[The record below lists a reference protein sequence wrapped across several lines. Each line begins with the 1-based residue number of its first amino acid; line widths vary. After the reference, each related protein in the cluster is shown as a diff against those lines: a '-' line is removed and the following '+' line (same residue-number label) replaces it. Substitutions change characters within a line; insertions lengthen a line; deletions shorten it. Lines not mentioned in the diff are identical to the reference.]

1 MTDILR
7 AIAGAG
13 LAIVALTAC
22 AISPAAEFNGGTTP
36 FGVGIKLDAAKIVRE
51 IPRSLYGA
59 NVEWFRSANGLWDE
73 SSNRFDPRLLAAAGE
88 LSLSLIRFP
97 GGALADYYHWRD
109 GVGSAAGRPVRPH
122 VLDDGRSR
130 NSFGTDE
137 LLRFC
142 RRIGA
147 DPLISVNVATGSP
160 EEAADWVAYCNR
172 PNSGNSVRYWEIGN
186 EPYMKREGRTAA
198 SGMSA
203 AQYATKV
210 LAFSGKMR
218 QASPGIR
225 LVAVGGLNF
234 GRVRFVADPDWD
246 KMLLERAGGAIDYL
260 AVHNSYAPV
269 LINDESISVEDAYRA
284 LFAFPAEVRRNLE
297 ALCAQIDRYAPRE
310 SGRIRLAIT
319 EWGPLFQI
327 LPSSRWVDHDKTLGS
342 GLFAASVMQVF
353 LNSPRLDIANFF
365 KLTESGFMGWVNAD
379 GTPKPSYLALSL
391 YTRHFGT
398 RLTAT
403 VVDGPT
409 FDAAPAGVV
418 SAARNVPFVDAVSSL
433 SGDGKRLYLIA
444 VNKHF
449 TAPAMADVHIAGF
462 KPSQSGRRWVLTG
475 SGVDANNGPDLPD
488 APGLKW
494 AAQAQAER
502 DPQFYNGARD
512 RIRIA
517 ESKVEHAGSHM
528 KLVLPPLS
536 ATAIQFDLSI
546 EKADHD

>member
-1 MTDILR
+1 
-7 AIAGAG
+7 
-13 LAIVALTAC
+13 
-22 AISPAAEFNGGTTP
+22 
-36 FGVGIKLDAAKIVRE
+36 
-51 IPRSLYGA
+51 
-59 NVEWFRSANGLWDE
+59 
-73 SSNRFDPRLLAAAGE
+73 
-88 LSLSLIRFP
+88 
-97 GGALADYYHWRD
+97 
-109 GVGSAAGRPVRPH
+109 
-122 VLDDGRSR
+122 
-130 NSFGTDE
+130 

-147 DPLISVNVATGSP
+147 EPLISVNAVTGTP
-160 EEAADWVAYCNR
+160 EEAAGWVTYCNP
-172 PNSGNSVRYWEIGN
+172 PNGGDSVRYWEIGN
-186 EPYMKREGRTAA
+186 EPYMKQEGRTAA

-203 AQYATKV
+203 AQYAAKV
-210 LAFSGKMR
+210 LAFSRKMR

-225 LVAVGGLNF
+225 ILAAGGLNF
-234 GRVRFVADPDWD
+234 GRVHFVSDPDWD
-246 KMLLERAGGAIDYL
+246 KVLLEKAGGAIDYL

-269 LINDESISVEDAYRA
+269 LITDERFSAEDAYRA

-297 ALCAQIDRYAPRE
+297 ALGAQIDRYAPRP

-342 GLFAASVMQVF
+342 GLFAASLMQVF

-365 KLTESGFMGWVNAD
+365 KLTESGFMGWINAD

-391 YTRHFGT
+391 YTRHFGN

-403 VVDGPT
+403 RVDGPA

-418 SAARNVPFVDAVSSL
+418 SAARNVPIVDAVSSL

-462 KPSQSGRRWVLTG
+462 KPSDSGRQWVLTG
-475 SGVDANNGPDLPD
+475 SSVDANNGPDLPD
-488 APGLKW
+488 VPGLKW

-502 DPQFYNGARD
+502 DPQFYTGARD
-512 RIRIA
+512 RIRIVQ
-517 ESKVEHAGSHM
+517 SKVEHAGPHM
-528 KLVLPPLS
+528 NLVLPPLS
-536 ATAIQFDLSI
+536 ATAVELSI
-546 EKADHD
+546 EKEGHD